1 MILDNVKISTK
12 VGLMLALPLL
22 LAALV
27 GGAGVKTVFD
37 LDHSTQQLVDQ
48 TVSKA
53 RGFASASENNTRL
66 YQLGFSVLVTPDQV
80 TDLQK
85 DVDGDIDELTKTL
98 AAMSPLV
105 AGPEQASFQ
114 VLSEGAPKLMDAVK
128 QEYQLAAAGKLDDAK
143 TLLAGDV
150 TDDFGKLDDTFDKLN
165 DMQTD
170 ALAAAKADT
179 HNAAMLAAIMTGT
192 VFGIGLLIASGVALW
207 LSRTQLVRPIR
218 LLNDAMARIA
228 DGKLDDDVPGT
239 GRKDEL
245 GSMAAAVEVF
255 RQNGIR
261 ISRLGDEERMRNEEA
276 SAVAAASSAM
286 GEKLTSAVT
295 AAARGDFSVRIPTA
309 YSQPSLN
316 HIAGIVNSLMETMQR
331 GLGETGTVLAA
342 LAHTDLTKRVHGE
355 YEGAFRQ
362 LKDDTNAVAEK
373 LTEILG
379 QLKLTSGSLKAATR
393 EILSGAGDLAD
404 RSTKQAA
411 TIQETSAA
419 MEQIAHG
426 VQNNAKRAEEANAVA
441 GSVTQTAEDGGR
453 VMSQANDAMERIT
466 TSSGKISNI
475 IGLIDDIAFQT
486 NLLALNAS
494 VEAARAGAAG
504 KGFAVVAVEVR
515 RLAQSA
521 AEASSEV
528 KALIE
533 QSASEV
539 STGSKLVEEA
549 ARKLNAMLEAA
560 RASNRLMDG
569 IAHDSQE
576 QAHAIDGVTVAI
588 RDMDEM
594 TQHNASLVGQINGA
608 ISQTERQASE
618 LDDIVEIFNLDAA
631 VVAPVAK
638 RRIGRAA

>member
-85 DVDGDIDELTKTL
+85 DVDGDIDELTTTL

-494 VEAARAGAAG
+494 VEAARAGEAG

>member
-1 MILDNVKISTK
+1 VILDNVKISTK

-85 DVDGDIDELTKTL
+85 DVDGDINELTKTL

-494 VEAARAGAAG
+494 VEAARAGEAG

-515 RLAQSA
+515 RLTQSA

>member
-1 MILDNVKISTK
+1 VILDNVKISTK

-37 LDHSTQQLVDQ
+37 LDHATQQLVDQ

-85 DVDGDIDELTKTL
+85 DVDGDIDELTTTL

-494 VEAARAGAAG
+494 VEAARAGEAG

>member
-85 DVDGDIDELTKTL
+85 DVDGDINELTKTL

-494 VEAARAGAAG
+494 VEAARAGEAG

>member
-1 MILDNVKISTK
+1 VILDNVKISTK

-85 DVDGDIDELTKTL
+85 DVDGDINELTKTL

-494 VEAARAGAAG
+494 VEAARAGEAG

>member
-1 MILDNVKISTK
+1 VILDNVKISTK

-494 VEAARAGAAG
+494 VEAARAGEAG

-521 AEASSEV
+521 AQASSEV
-528 KALIE
+528 KGLIE
-533 QSASEV
+533 QSGVEV
-539 STGSKLVEEA
+539 SGGSKLVAEA
-549 ARKLNAMLEAA
+549 AQKLVAMLDAAKESSELIEAIA
-560 RASNRLMDG
+560 AASKNQ
-569 IAHDSQE
+569 SS
-576 QAHAIDGVTVAI
+576 AIEEVGAAV
-588 RDMDEM
+588 RQLDEI
-594 TQHNASLVGQINGA
+594 TQHNAALVEETNASIE
-608 ISQTERQASE
+608 QTEAQASA
-618 LDDIVEIFNLDAA
+618 LDRIVDVFTLEAGD
-631 VVAPVAK
+631 VARA
-638 RRIGRAA
+638 RAA

>member
-494 VEAARAGAAG
+494 VEAARAGEAG